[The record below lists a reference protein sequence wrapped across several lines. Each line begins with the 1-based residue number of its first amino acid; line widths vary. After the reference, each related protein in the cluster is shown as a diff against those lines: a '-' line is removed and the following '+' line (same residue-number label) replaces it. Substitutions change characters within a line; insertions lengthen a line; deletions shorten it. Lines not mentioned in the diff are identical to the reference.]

1 MSSFL
6 VVIGTII
13 VVEVVYRLRLKY
25 RQCGIEIVA
34 TVTGSVKTLRS
45 KKIPDSSKEKVLRR
59 YTVKLFIQ
67 SLILFG
73 LIFLTVSPLGVIVT
87 VNSLNGGSLFQFLLT
102 VGGIFLS
109 ILSATIY
116 GIVRKLVSND

>member
-1 MSSFL
+1 MSLIL

-25 RQCGIEIVA
+25 RQCWIEIGA
-34 TVTGSVKTLRS
+34 TVIESVKTLRS
-45 KKIPDSSKEKVLRR
+45 KTIPDSSKEKLLRR

-67 SLILFG
+67 SLMLFG

-87 VNSLNGGSLFQFLLT
+87 VNSLNGGSLLQFLLT

-109 ILSATIY
+109 IVSATIY
-116 GIVRKLVSND
+116 VVAKKLVTNG

>member
-1 MSSFL
+1 MSLFL

-25 RQCGIEIVA
+25 RQCRIEIVA
-34 TVTGSVKTLRS
+34 TVTESVKTLRS

-116 GIVRKLVSND
+116 GIVRKLVTNG

>member
-1 MSSFL
+1 MSLFL

-25 RQCGIEIVA
+25 RQCRIEIVA
-34 TVTGSVKTLRS
+34 TVTESVKTLRS

-87 VNSLNGGSLFQFLLT
+87 VNSLNGGSLLQFLLT

>member
-25 RQCGIEIVA
+25 RQCWIEIVA
-34 TVTGSVKTLRS
+34 TVTESVKTLRS
-45 KKIPDSSKEKVLRR
+45 KTISDGSKEKILRR
-59 YTVKLFIQ
+59 YAGKLFIQ
-67 SLILFG
+67 SLTLFG
-73 LIFLTVSPLGVIVT
+73 LILLTVFPLGIIVT
-87 VNSLNGGSLFQFLLT
+87 LNSLNGGSLLQFLLT

-109 ILSATIY
+109 TLSATIY
-116 GIVRKLVSND
+116 GITRKMVING

>member
-1 MSSFL
+1 MSLFL

-25 RQCGIEIVA
+25 RQCRIEIVA
-34 TVTGSVKTLRS
+34 TVTESVKTLRS
-45 KKIPDSSKEKVLRR
+45 KKIPDSSKEKVLRQ
-59 YTVKLFIQ
+59 YAVKLFIQ

-87 VNSLNGGSLFQFLLT
+87 VNSLNGGSLLQFLLT

-116 GIVRKLVSND
+116 GIVRKLVTNG

>member
-1 MSSFL
+1 MSLFL
-6 VVIGTII
+6 VVIRTII

-34 TVTGSVKTLRS
+34 TATESVKTLRS
-45 KKIPDSSKEKVLRR
+45 KTIQDSSKQKVLRR

-87 VNSLNGGSLFQFLLT
+87 VNSLNGGSLLQFLST
-102 VGGIFLS
+102 VGGSFLS

-116 GIVRKLVSND
+116 GIVRKLVTNG